1 MHATNRHPIFWS
13 PYSYRGQNLKVASK
27 KKNKKLDMFGPKK
40 VTSESLT
47 HKKKKK
53 NHNLKLVI

>member
-1 MHATNRHPIFWS
+1 
-13 PYSYRGQNLKVASK
+13 
-27 KKNKKLDMFGPKK
+27 MFGPKK

-53 NHNLKLVI
+53 KSQFKTFYLKYET